1 MGSIVTM
8 GYSQIRLGLD
18 SRAQAAAWAK
28 LREHLMDLQT
38 GGSPAEGA
46 GYDLLQ
52 NGAADEIERLAVA
65 DARARSACSARTVP
79 DWAAMNASRRG
90 LADGWMLLDR
100 SQTGAGKSSGHAVEF
115 VKDWQA
121 VGRQVL
127 WLTPLANLAASASK
141 LLATTLGGRP
151 LQGYRQAK
159 PGDRGLF
166 LDGTR
171 PEFGGLVSCIDS
183 LPTFAEAVAQA
194 PGRVA
199 VVVDE
204 LGYILHRMS
213 MEKTDKGVD
222 VLADF
227 FRILRDPSTPVLLM
241 DATAGE
247 AHVALVE
254 AMTNRRIDCVRVAP
268 SQRPG
273 GTWGMAGFKAP
284 AIEIVL
290 ADADDAAKREG
301 LIREC
306 LDEVVRRTEAG
317 QLCCV
322 AFDNMEVLVAFVKA
336 AQARIDQR
344 RILALGRFDADEKVN
359 RAYVQRLKGIDW
371 EADITPSIVESVQ
384 SKTRLLV
391 AYTSVCGVGTSFN
404 DTAGSYNAV
413 LATSGRV
420 DPAWVVQAVGR
431 ARQAH
436 DAQVFMAVKNL
447 LDGPFSERSLPEVGN
462 VPDFRGRTVGEAVAL
477 MQAFMK
483 RGALSNRAAR
493 WSAKLLLEEA
503 GYRVL
508 QPRLARSGP
517 TVVMDD
523 GPREAARIALQE
535 VASLGMLDY
544 TDTNLPRRW
553 RQSCNDRSTRQQFE
567 VMRCGQMFGLPP
579 CELPKVEQLEFFQSL
594 TPDGRAAWWMAYGAN
609 ASRIPKLCGFFD
621 AASKDAKSVAAVL
634 KIIVGN
640 DKAAAMR
647 KAASVSTQKIAAMA
661 HRMGICPAV
670 MANGGLK
677 RNSATVLRDWLG
689 RARFSVVADADGDAV
704 AAAPEWFLRAV

>member
-1 MGSIVTM
+1 MG
-8 GYSQIRLGLD
+8 
-18 SRAQAAAWAK
+18 
-28 LREHLMDLQT
+28 LQT
-38 GGSPAEGA
+38 GGSPTEGP

-52 NGAADEIERLAVA
+52 DGAAEEIERVAVA
-65 DARARSACSARTVP
+65 DARARSACAARTVT
-79 DWAAMNASRRG
+79 DWDAMNASRRG

-127 WLTPLANLAASASK
+127 WLTPLANLAASAVE
-141 LLATTLGGRP
+141 LLAKTPGVRS
-151 LQGYRQAK
+151 LQGYKRVK
-159 PGDRGLF
+159 HHERGTF
-166 LDGTR
+166 LDGSR
-171 PEFGGLVSCIDS
+171 PESGGLVSCIDS
-183 LPTFAEAVAQA
+183 LPSFAEAIAQA

-204 LGYILHRMS
+204 FGYILHRMC
-213 MEKTDKGVD
+213 MEKSDKGAD
-222 VLADF
+222 VLKDF
-227 FRILRDPSTPVLLM
+227 FRVLRDPSTPVLLM

-254 AMTNRRIDCVRVAP
+254 AMTNRRIDRVRVAP
-268 SQRPG
+268 RQRPG
-273 GTWGMAGFKAP
+273 GTWGMPDFKAP

-290 ADADDAAKREG
+290 ADGDDSAKRDG

-336 AQARIDQR
+336 AQARVDQR
-344 RILALGRFDADEKVN
+344 RILALGRFDTDEKAH
-359 RAYVQRLKGIDW
+359 RAYVQRLNGIDW
-371 EADITPSIVESVQ
+371 ESDITPSVVKGVQ
-384 SKTRLLV
+384 SKAQLLV
-391 AYTSVCGVGTSFN
+391 AYTSVCGVGTSFD

-447 LDGPFSERSLPEVGN
+447 LDEPFSERSLPEVSS

-483 RGALSNRAAR
+483 RGATSNRAAR
-493 WSAKLLLEEA
+493 WSVKLLLEEA

-508 QPRLARSGP
+508 QPRLARGGP
-517 TVVMDD
+517 IVVMA
-523 GPREAARIALQE
+523 GSTEETARISLHE

-544 TDTNLPRRW
+544 TDTNLPRKW
-553 RQSCNDRSTRQQFE
+553 RQSCNDRSLRQQFE
-567 VMRCGQMFGLPP
+567 VMRCGQMFGMPP
-579 CELPKVEQLEFFQSL
+579 CELPKSEQLAFFRSL
-594 TPDGRAAWWMAYGAN
+594 TPEGRAAWWMAYGAN

-621 AASKDAKSVAAVL
+621 AASKDAKAVAAAL
-634 KIIVGN
+634 KIIAGN
-640 DKAAAMR
+640 DKAAALR
-647 KAASVSTQKIAAMA
+647 KAASVWNQKVSAMA
-661 HRMGICPAV
+661 QRMGICPAV

-677 RNSATVLRDWLG
+677 CNSAAALRDWLG
-689 RARFSVVADADGDAV
+689 RAGFSVVADTKGNAV
-704 AAAPEWFLRAV
+704 TVAPEWFLRTA

>member
-1 MGSIVTM
+1 MN
-8 GYSQIRLGLD
+8 
-18 SRAQAAAWAK
+18 
-28 LREHLMDLQT
+28 LQT
-38 GGSPAEGA
+38 GGSPPEGP

-52 NGAADEIERLAVA
+52 NGAAEEIGRLASA
-65 DARARSACSARTVP
+65 DARARSACAAHTVA
-79 DWAAMNASRRG
+79 DWDAMNAARRG

-115 VKDWQA
+115 VKDWQCA
-121 VGRQVL
+121 GRQVL
-127 WLTPLANLAASASK
+127 WLTPLANLAASAVK
-141 LLATTLGGRP
+141 LLATTPGIRP
-151 LQGYRQAK
+151 LQGYK
-159 PGDRGLF
+159 GVKLEDRGLY
-166 LDGTR
+166 LDGTF

-183 LPTFAEAVAQA
+183 LPSFAEAVVQGR
-194 PGRVA
+194 GRVA

-204 LGYILHRMS
+204 LGYILHRMCT
-213 MEKTDKGVD
+213 EKSDKGVD
-222 VLADF
+222 VLTDF
-227 FRILRDPSTPVLLM
+227 FRVLRDSSTPVLLM

-247 AHVALVE
+247 AHVALVA

-268 SQRPG
+268 KQRPG
-273 GTWGMAGFKAP
+273 GTWGMPDFKAP
-284 AIEIVL
+284 PIELVL
-290 ADADDAAKREG
+290 AAGDDAPKRES

-344 RILALGRFDADEKVN
+344 RILSLGRFDADEKAH
-359 RAYVQRLKGIDW
+359 RAYVQRLNGIDW
-371 EADITPSIVESVQ
+371 ESDITPSIVESVQ

-391 AYTSVCGVGTSFN
+391 AYTSVCGVGTSFD

-447 LDGPFSERSLPEVGN
+447 VDEPFSERSLPEVGS
-462 VPDFRGRTVGEAVAL
+462 VPDFRGRTVDEAVAL

-493 WSAKLLLEEA
+493 WSVKLLLEEA

-508 QPRLARSGP
+508 QPRLARGGTAAS
-517 TVVMDD
+517 VDD
-523 GPREAARIALQE
+523 SPLAAAQIALDE
-535 VASLGMLDY
+535 IASLGMLDY

-553 RQSCNDRSTRQQFE
+553 RQSCNDRSTRKQFE
-567 VMRCGQMFGLPP
+567 VMRCGQMFYLPP
-579 CELPKVEQLEFFQSL
+579 GELPTIEQMAFFQSL
-594 TPDGRAAWWMAYGAN
+594 TPEGRAAWWMAYGAN

-634 KIIVGN
+634 KTIVGS
-640 DKAAAMR
+640 DKVAARR
-647 KAASVSTQKIAAMA
+647 KAASVWNQKVAAMA
-661 HRMGICPAV
+661 QRMGICPEV
-670 MANGGLK
+670 MANGALK

-689 RARFSVVADADGDAV
+689 RAGFSVVADADDNAV
-704 AAAPEWFLRAV
+704 AVAPKWFLRAV

>member
-1 MGSIVTM
+1 MGSITR
-8 GYSQIRLGLD
+8 GFHQIRRGLD
-18 SRAQAAAWAK
+18 SQAQVAAWSR
-28 LREHLMDLQT
+28 LRAHLMELQT
-38 GGSPAEGA
+38 GGSPAEGP
-46 GYDLLQ
+46 GYDLLHD
-52 NGAADEIERLAVA
+52 GAADEIERVAVA
-65 DARARSACSARTVP
+65 DARDRSACAARTVA
-79 DWAAMNASRRG
+79 DWDAMNASRRG

-115 VKDWQA
+115 VKDWQST
-121 VGRQVL
+121 GRQVL
-127 WLTPLANLAASASK
+127 WLTPLANLAASAVE
-141 LLATTLGGRP
+141 LLATTPGVRSLQAYKRVKHHERGR
-151 LQGYRQAK
+151 
-159 PGDRGLF
+159 F
-166 LDGTR
+166 LDGSR

-183 LPTFAEAVAQA
+183 LPSFAEAIAQA

-204 LGYILHRMS
+204 LGYILHRMC
-213 MEKTDKGVD
+213 MEKSDKGVD
-222 VLADF
+222 VLMDF
-227 FRILRDPSTPVLLM
+227 FRVLRDPSTPVLLM

-268 SQRPG
+268 RQRPG
-273 GTWGMAGFKAP
+273 GTWGMPDFKAP

-290 ADADDAAKREG
+290 ADGDDSAKREG

-344 RILALGRFDADEKVN
+344 RILALGRFDADEKAH
-359 RAYVQRLKGIDW
+359 RAYVQRLNGIDW
-371 EADITPSIVESVQ
+371 ESDITPSVVESVQ

-391 AYTSVCGVGTSFN
+391 AYTSVCGVGTSFD

-447 LDGPFSERSLPEVGN
+447 LDEPFSERSLPEVGN
-462 VPDFRGRTVGEAVAL
+462 LPDFRGRTVGEAGAL

-483 RGALSNRAAR
+483 RGVISNRAAR
-493 WSAKLLLEEA
+493 WSVKLLLEEA

-508 QPRLARSGP
+508 QPRLARGDS
-517 TVVMDD
+517 VV
-523 GPREAARIALQE
+523 GTGGCPQEAARISLCD

-553 RQSCNDRSTRQQFE
+553 RQSCNDRSIRQQFE

-579 CELPKVEQLEFFQSL
+579 YELPKVEQLAFFQSL
-594 TPDGRAAWWMAYGAN
+594 TPEGRAAWWMAYGAN

-621 AASKDAKSVAAVL
+621 AASNDAKSVAAVL
-634 KIIVGN
+634 KIIAGN
-640 DKAAAMR
+640 DKAAALR
-647 KAASVSTQKIAAMA
+647 KAASVWNQKVAAMA
-661 HRMGICPAV
+661 QRMGICPAV
-670 MANGGLK
+670 MANGGLE
-677 RNSATVLRDWLG
+677 RSGASVLRDWLG
-689 RARFSVVADADGDAV
+689 RARFCLVADADGNALAV
-704 AAAPEWFLRAV
+704 APEWFLRAV